1 MPDFT
6 IKGNPGEIRS
16 RGQTCADKG
25 KFFDQTG
32 DALTKI
38 DTQGWIGRAADNFR
52 DAHDREPNRWYEAG
66 TGFRAAGNALID
78 YAAALEVAQR
88 NAATAKSEYERGEGV
103 TTQAKSDYAEYS
115 SRFDR
120 ARSDALAG
128 GMTYPYTKEPFT
140 DPGAEIRS
148 GALEMFETAKS
159 DLKLAAA
166 RCAREV
172 RVGCKDA
179 PEKRNWFESGLA
191 FVGGIFEGAG
201 EAVWDLVKMGYN
213 MGPLHDIIELATGDL
228 TAEELAAQKSMMLED
243 AEALWEALKK
253 DPLEFGKQLGKG
265 LLDWDTWADDPAR
278 AIGHLVPDIV
288 AGVLTGGTGT
298 AATRGIKGGADALD
312 ALGDMTKALRGVDNL
327 DGLGDIGKIDNAIDD
342 LSDLGKLDNFDV
354 PRREYSMWDGQPHL
368 AEYAPERLPT
378 DGAGRDLVQNA
389 LDDGSVFAKHGEAPW
404 SRDDLI
410 EKINTPTDQLSAVD
424 RQILTELRDEVP
436 MPRAGEPMQKVITQ
450 QQFDDYMFGR
460 SDTNRFFQVD
470 GVGGSVTRASDTAHL
485 GTPRDLHDG
494 LRLDYQIDR
503 QMPDGTTIPKDDYQY
518 RPHDE
523 SMRVMRFQTREENY
537 VVPRNS
543 DMPSGSPRFDGWD
556 EPFTGNGFTKAGNDV
571 IPEFQVDGGI
581 TMRQGAEIWEVLPDG
596 TQRLEAVLR
605 GSDWIPVGPEVK

>member
-25 KFFDQTG
+25 RLFDQTG

-78 YAAALEVAQR
+78 YAAALEVAQQ

-103 TTQAKSDYAEYS
+103 TTQAKTDYAEYS
-115 SRFDR
+115 ARFDQ

-128 GMTYPYTKEPFT
+128 GMTYPYTKDPFT

-148 GALEMFETAKS
+148 GALEIFETAKS
-159 DLKLAAA
+159 DLKIAAA

-201 EAVWDLVKMGYN
+201 EAVWDLVKMGYS

-327 DGLGDIGKIDNAIDD
+327 DGLGDIGKIDNGLDG
-342 LSDLGKLDNFDV
+342 LGDLGKLDNFDFSDAPSPPQDLLRAPDDPAV
-354 PRREYSMWDGQPHL
+354 LKWVDDMHERYPGLSKDEIHGLWDYTTEAGYREMNGGLRSPEGPSPEVQQRIDNAVEGLDKLPSYEGTTFRGTNLPDFVLEQIESTGKYSDPAFSSSSTKIEVARSFISDWGSNPTIMRIEGHSGTDVRPFSAAQGETEYLFKPGNQFDVLRNEIVDQIEIEGQTFRNVRVL
-368 AEYAPERLPT
+368 
-378 DGAGRDLVQNA
+378 
-389 LDDGSVFAKHGEAPW
+389 
-404 SRDDLI
+404 
-410 EKINTPTDQLSAVD
+410 
-424 RQILTELRDEVP
+424 ELR
-436 MPRAGEPMQKVITQ
+436 EPK
-450 QQFDDYMFGR
+450 
-460 SDTNRFFQVD
+460 
-470 GVGGSVTRASDTAHL
+470 
-485 GTPRDLHDG
+485 
-494 LRLDYQIDR
+494 
-503 QMPDGTTIPKDDYQY
+503 
-518 RPHDE
+518 
-523 SMRVMRFQTREENY
+523 
-537 VVPRNS
+537 
-543 DMPSGSPRFDGWD
+543 
-556 EPFTGNGFTKAGNDV
+556 
-571 IPEFQVDGGI
+571 
-581 TMRQGAEIWEVLPDG
+581 
-596 TQRLEAVLR
+596 
-605 GSDWIPVGPEVK
+605 

>member
-25 KFFDQTG
+25 RFFDQTG

-38 DTQGWIGRAADNFR
+38 DTGGWIGRAAENFR
-52 DAHDREPNRWYEAG
+52 DAHDREPSRWYEAG

-78 YAAALEVAQR
+78 YASALETAQQ

-128 GMTYPYTKEPFT
+128 GMTYPYTKDPFS
-140 DPGAEIRS
+140 DPGAEIRA

-159 DLKLAAA
+159 DLKIAAA

-228 TAEELAAQKSMMLED
+228 TAEELAAQQSMMLED
-243 AEALWEALKK
+243 AEALWKALKE

-288 AGVLTGGTGT
+288 AGVLTGGAGT

-327 DGLGDIGKIDNAIDD
+327 DGLGDVGKIDNAIDD
-342 LSDLGKLDNFDV
+342 LGDLGKLDTRLPEGAFDDAPPPPQGLGRSPDDPEILQWVDDMHAKYPDLSKEEIHGVWDYTTNKGYTDMNGSLRSTDPTPPDVQARIDNAVAGLDKLPRHEGVTYRGTNLPDFVVDEIARTGQYSDHAFSSSSTSEKVARDFINEFDQNPTYMKVDGHSSTDVQPFAAKQNEAEYLFKPDAKFDV
-354 PRREYSMWDGQPHL
+354 LRNEVVAQIEIDGKTLHNV
-368 AEYAPERLPT
+368 R
-378 DGAGRDLVQNA
+378 
-389 LDDGSVFAKHGEAPW
+389 
-404 SRDDLI
+404 
-410 EKINTPTDQLSAVD
+410 
-424 RQILTELRDEVP
+424 ILEL
-436 MPRAGEPMQKVITQ
+436 K
-450 QQFDDYMFGR
+450 
-460 SDTNRFFQVD
+460 
-470 GVGGSVTRASDTAHL
+470 
-485 GTPRDLHDG
+485 
-494 LRLDYQIDR
+494 
-503 QMPDGTTIPKDDYQY
+503 
-518 RPHDE
+518 
-523 SMRVMRFQTREENY
+523 
-537 VVPRNS
+537 
-543 DMPSGSPRFDGWD
+543 
-556 EPFTGNGFTKAGNDV
+556 
-571 IPEFQVDGGI
+571 
-581 TMRQGAEIWEVLPDG
+581 EI
-596 TQRLEAVLR
+596 R
-605 GSDWIPVGPEVK
+605 

>member
-78 YAAALEVAQR
+78 YASALETAQQ

-103 TTQAKSDYAEYS
+103 TTQAKSDYTEYS

-128 GMTYPYTKEPFT
+128 GMTYPYTKDPFS

-159 DLKLAAA
+159 DLKIAAA

-243 AEALWEALKK
+243 AEALWQALKT

-288 AGVLTGGTGT
+288 AGVLSGGTAT

-312 ALGDMTKALRGVDNL
+312 ALGDMTKGLRGLDNL
-327 DGLGDIGKIDNAIDD
+327 DGLGDVGKIDNAIDE
-342 LSDLGKLDNFDV
+342 LGDLGKLDDLGTRLPEGAFDDAPPPPQGLGRAPDDPEILQWV
-354 PRREYSMWDGQPHL
+354 DDMHEKYPELSKEEIHGVWDYTTDKGYGDMNGALRSTDPTP
-368 AEYAPERLPT
+368 PEVQARIDNAVAGLDRLPT
-378 DGAGRDLVQNA
+378 HEGTTYRGTNLPDSVVDEIARTGTYSDKAFSSSSMNESTARDFIRPYGDNPTYMKIDGHSSSDVRPFSAAQREAEFLFKPDTKFEVLRNEVV
-389 LDDGSVFAKHGEAPW
+389 DEIEIDG
-404 SRDDLI
+404 
-410 EKINTPTDQLSAVD
+410 
-424 RQILTELRDEVP
+424 QILRNVRILELR
-436 MPRAGEPMQKVITQ
+436 EP
-450 QQFDDYMFGR
+450 
-460 SDTNRFFQVD
+460 
-470 GVGGSVTRASDTAHL
+470 
-485 GTPRDLHDG
+485 
-494 LRLDYQIDR
+494 
-503 QMPDGTTIPKDDYQY
+503 
-518 RPHDE
+518 
-523 SMRVMRFQTREENY
+523 
-537 VVPRNS
+537 
-543 DMPSGSPRFDGWD
+543 
-556 EPFTGNGFTKAGNDV
+556 
-571 IPEFQVDGGI
+571 
-581 TMRQGAEIWEVLPDG
+581 
-596 TQRLEAVLR
+596 
-605 GSDWIPVGPEVK
+605 

>member
-25 KFFDQTG
+25 RLFDQTG

-148 GALEMFETAKS
+148 GAMEMFETAKS
-159 DLKLAAA
+159 DVKLAAA

-213 MGPLHDIIELATGDL
+213 MGPLHDIIEFATGDL

-298 AATRGIKGGADALD
+298 VATRGVKGGADALD

-327 DGLGDIGKIDNAIDD
+327 DGLGDIGKLDNAIDD
-342 LSDLGKLDNFDV
+342 LGDLGKVDEIPTAREYQMMDGTVHKTDFAPEQLGSNRAAIDAVLERHGTDRDSIINLINKPTSQLTDAETSLLRNVRDDMPLPEKGTVIQKVIGQPSFDKDGNLIQAGADDYILGNRPNFDV
-354 PRREYSMWDGQPHL
+354 QQVR
-368 AEYAPERLPT
+368 
-378 DGAGRDLVQNA
+378 
-389 LDDGSVFAKHGEAPW
+389 GSVAMA
-404 SRDDLI
+404 DD
-410 EKINTPTDQLSAVD
+410 V
-424 RQILTELRDEVP
+424 
-436 MPRAGEPMQKVITQ
+436 
-450 QQFDDYMFGR
+450 
-460 SDTNRFFQVD
+460 
-470 GVGGSVTRASDTAHL
+470 AHL
-485 GTPRDLHDG
+485 GTPEEIRRG
-494 LRLDYQIDR
+494 LRLDY
-503 QMPDGTTIPKDDYQY
+503 DGTPFQEGDASTHVL
-518 RPHDE
+518 RFRTDE
-523 SMRVMRFQTREENY
+523 VADLE
-537 VVPRNS
+537 VPRNA
-543 DMPSGSPRFDGWD
+543 DMGGSTKFDGWTD
-556 EPFTGNGFTKAGNDV
+556 PFTGNGFTKATDDV
-571 IPEFQVDGGI
+571 VPELYSNGVQ
-581 TMRQGAEIWEVLPDG
+581 MREGAEMWEILDNG
-596 TQRLEAVLR
+596 NQRLVAVLQDKVWVPQ
-605 GSDWIPVGPEVK
+605 GN

>member
-66 TGFRAAGNALID
+66 TGFRATGNALID
-78 YAAALEVAQR
+78 YAAALETAQQ

-103 TTQAKSDYAEYS
+103 TTQAKSDYTEYS

-128 GMTYPYTKEPFT
+128 GMTYPYTKDPFT

-148 GALEMFETAKS
+148 SALEMFETAKS
-159 DLKLAAA
+159 DLKIAAG

-213 MGPLHDIIELATGDL
+213 MGPLHDIIEFATGDL

-243 AEALWEALKK
+243 AEALWQALKA

-298 AATRGIKGGADALD
+298 VATRGIKGGADALD

-327 DGLGDIGKIDNAIDD
+327 DGLGDVGKIDNAIDD
-342 LSDLGKLDNFDV
+342 LGDLGKLDDVGDGSKVDSPLTDAQRDEILEIEKGDRPDPSTYLPPEYIEQHLGKFD
-354 PRREYSMWDGQPHL
+354 
-368 AEYAPERLPT
+368 
-378 DGAGRDLVQNA
+378 DGATRFMTETNLDKYGIAQRDGTSYVMPKSEVDA
-389 LDDGSVFAKHGEAPW
+389 LF
-404 SRDDLI
+404 
-410 EKINTPTDQLSAVD
+410 EKTGGD
-424 RQILTELRDEVP
+424 
-436 MPRAGEPMQKVITQ
+436 PRAMEDALGLPEGF
-450 QQFDDYMFGR
+450 FDSGVVR
-460 SDTNRFFQVD
+460 VD
-470 GVGGSVTRASDTAHL
+470 IPDA
-485 GTPRDLHDG
+485 RDHG
-494 LRLDYQIDR
+494 LR
-503 QMPDGTTIPKDDYQY
+503 
-518 RPHDE
+518 
-523 SMRVMRFQTREENY
+523 
-537 VVPRNS
+537 
-543 DMPSGSPRFDGWD
+543 MPSGNEAGANDQWLPGGQL
-556 EPFTGNGFTKAGNDV
+556 PTGLSEAV
-571 IPEFQVDGGI
+571 IDGGDI
-581 TMRQGAEIWEVLPDG
+581 ASDG
-596 TQRLEAVLR
+596 YRVT
-605 GSDWIPVGPEVK
+605 PVK

>member
-66 TGFRAAGNALID
+66 TGFRAAGNALIH
-78 YAAALEVAQR
+78 YASALEVAQK

-115 SRFDR
+115 SRFGR

-128 GMTYPYTKEPFT
+128 GMTYPYTKDPFT

-148 GALEMFETAKS
+148 SALEMFETAKK
-159 DLKLAAA
+159 DLKIAAG

-228 TAEELAAQKSMMLED
+228 TAEELAAQQSMMLED
-243 AEALWEALKK
+243 AEALWQALKT

-288 AGVLTGGTGT
+288 AGVLSGGTAT

-312 ALGDMTKALRGVDNL
+312 ALGDLSRGARSL
-327 DGLGDIGKIDNAIDD
+327 DD
-342 LSDLGKLDNFDV
+342 LGDLGKLDDLGGPSRLDIEDLSELGELQTGGHIAPRDYGQRFDWAEDAYDEI
-354 PRREYSMWDGQPHL
+354 RETS
-368 AEYAPERLPT
+368 
-378 DGAGRDLVQNA
+378 
-389 LDDGSVFAKHGEAPW
+389 DDI
-404 SRDDLI
+404 D
-410 EKINTPTDQLSAVD
+410 KI
-424 RQILTELRDEVP
+424 
-436 MPRAGEPMQKVITQ
+436 
-450 QQFDDYMFGR
+450 
-460 SDTNRFFQVD
+460 
-470 GVGGSVTRASDTAHL
+470 ASDPANT
-485 GTPRDLHDG
+485 
-494 LRLDYQIDR
+494 
-503 QMPDGTTIPKDDYQY
+503 
-518 RPHDE
+518 
-523 SMRVMRFQTREENY
+523 S
-537 VVPRNS
+537 
-543 DMPSGSPRFDGWD
+543 
-556 EPFTGNGFTKAGNDV
+556 
-571 IPEFQVDGGI
+571 
-581 TMRQGAEIWEVLPDG
+581 LPDG
-596 TQRLEAVLR
+596 TQVTPDDLRAIKDHVFLKEHELDGDDGLPQMKRFDASPEQAEAWFRLQDGKGTDLDRLWLQHEKFELEYMRDNPGSTYREAHDAANKVANWAKEMGL
-605 GSDWIPVGPEVK
+605 